1 MTVKEAVERVIC
13 KPGASI
19 TSNPMLKDL
28 CNIKCAHQRCSKC
41 PLFEMPTA
49 EKNCTDAI
57 SFQSCQHVHS
67 CSEHGKLDE
76 GSAEC
81 QLCSTKRD
89 GEKRGKIQK
98 RRNLVHLEKTFQV
111 FVKDCCSKS
120 LLKFK
125 KHGFL
130 HIILSQNVV
139 GKDRED
145 KSLPPGCLLAF
156 SG

>member
-1 MTVKEAVERVIC
+1 
-13 KPGASI
+13 
-19 TSNPMLKDL
+19 MLKDL
-28 CNIKCAHQRCSKC
+28 HHVKHAHHKRCSKC
-41 PLFEMPTA
+41 PLFEMSTA
-49 EKNCTDAI
+49 EKNCIDFI

-76 GSAEC
+76 GLTEC
-81 QLCSTKRD
+81 QLCSKLRD
-89 GEKRGKIQK
+89 SEKKGKIQK

-111 FVKDCCSKS
+111 LIEDHCLKS

-130 HIILSQNVV
+130 CVILSQNVV

-145 KSLPPGCLLAF
+145 IIVNEMSTH
-156 SG
+156 